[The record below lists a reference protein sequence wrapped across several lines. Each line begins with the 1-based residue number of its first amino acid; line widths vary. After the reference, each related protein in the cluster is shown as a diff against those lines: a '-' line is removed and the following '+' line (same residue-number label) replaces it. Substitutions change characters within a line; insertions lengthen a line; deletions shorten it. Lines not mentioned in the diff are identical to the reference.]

1 MAGMD
6 GTAVDVQSIMLN
18 AAFGAGGPDAIS
30 YLDLARVL
38 AKLYNC
44 PCPGR
49 FPSGATYRAIVV
61 ICCHHN
67 FVRETVLLCSRF
79 FLQ

>member
-6 GTAVDVQSIMLN
+6 GTAVNVQSIMLN

-30 YLDLARVL
+30 YLDLARAP
-38 AKLYNC
+38 AKLDNS

-49 FPSGATYRAIVV
+49 FPSGATYGAIVQ
-61 ICCHHN
+61 I
-67 FVRETVLLCSRF
+67 L
-79 FLQ
+79 FLNNYMP